1 VSETVEI
8 SARERNADFHTSE
21 WELLASEVGENFRLV
36 FQLSVYAL
44 IANGFIM
51 AWVAQAGK
59 DVFSPVV
66 MQLAAAIPVLIT
78 MFAYAFYRFLL
89 WRSAVIY
96 QYLFEIESKVASDGL
111 GWENFYRK
119 LSKHGRTKGVGWI
132 FKALFLIQFVVGV
145 AFTVMVYKKYN

>member
-1 VSETVEI
+1 MTEVVKI
-8 SARERNADFHTSE
+8 SAHARDADFHTAE

-66 MQLAAAIPVLIT
+66 VQIAAAIPVLIT

-89 WRSAVIY
+89 WRSDIIY
-96 QYLFEIESKVASDGL
+96 QYLFEIEKKVAADGL
-111 GWENFYRK
+111 GWEGFYRK
-119 LSKHGRTKGVGWI
+119 ASKQGKTKGVGWI
-132 FKALFLIQFVVGV
+132 FKALFLVQFITGV
-145 AFTVMVYKKYN
+145 AFLVMVIKKYS